1 MSIRT
6 LTLIFLL
13 AVGLRGGWWGF
24 QYVRG
29 ASDAPAVLLPDE
41 AQYLMMARTWRASGE
56 FRDEL
61 GFRAGRMP
69 LYPSFVALI
78 GGRQVD
84 PARVRAAQWIVG
96 GLTAVLAA
104 SLGTLLLG
112 SRVGVSAGLLVAA
125 DPYLVH
131 FSSLILTETLFI
143 AMMLLTWRLA
153 LTVRPGASI
162 GWREVLVGAAAA
174 AMIYVR
180 EAGLAFAL
188 GLLISRAV
196 VCRRDRRSLTRG
208 VLASAV
214 IAVGLAP
221 WAMYNHSRLDR
232 WVLLTTRGGIT
243 LYDGVGPQAD
253 GSSDLGDVK
262 RSAEVEAFVLRG
274 DEVAWDR
281 HFREAAVRCM
291 LEDPLRVMR
300 LAWEKLRRTWNL
312 VPNLEE
318 GRGGATLV
326 VSAVW
331 TSGIYALAAVGAWL
345 LMRGRSE
352 VGSLPGSTSACSEQ
366 SGRAIVVLLLTPAVA
381 VTLMH
386 AVLVGSIRYRL
397 PAMPMLEI
405 LAAFAICRIVS
416 RIGTEPSAKEIEFA

>member
-1 MSIRT
+1 
-6 LTLIFLL
+6 
-13 AVGLRGGWWGF
+13 
-24 QYVRG
+24 
-29 ASDAPAVLLPDE
+29 
-41 AQYLMMARTWRASGE
+41 MMARAWRESGE

-69 LYPSFVALI
+69 LYPAFVAWI
-78 GGRQVD
+78 GGEGVD

-104 SLGTLLLG
+104 SLGAALLG
-112 SRVGVSAGLLVAA
+112 SRVGIGAGCLVAA

-143 AMMLLTWRLA
+143 AMMLLTWRLV
-153 LTVRPGASI
+153 LNVRADASV
-162 GWREVLVGAAAA
+162 GWREALVGAAAA

-188 GLLISRAV
+188 ALLISRAV
-196 VCRRDRRSLTRG
+196 VCRRDRRSWVRG
-208 VLASAV
+208 ALASAV
-214 IAVGLAP
+214 IVLGLAP

-262 RSAEVEAFVLRG
+262 RSAEVEAFALRG
-274 DEVAWDR
+274 DEVGWDR
-281 HFREAAVRCM
+281 HFKEAAVRCM
-291 LEDPLRVMR
+291 RNDPLRVAH
-300 LAWEKLRRTWNL
+300 LAWEKLRRTWNI

-326 VSAVW
+326 VSAAW
-331 TSGIYALAAVGAWL
+331 TSGVYALAAVGAWL
-345 LMRGRSE
+345 LMRGRF
-352 VGSLPGSTSACSEQ
+352 GAGRLPSSTSAGSERP
-366 SGRAIVVLLLTPAVA
+366 GRAIVVLLLTPAVV

-397 PAMPMLEI
+397 PAMPMLEV
-405 LAAFAICRIVS
+405 LAAYALCRIAS
-416 RIGTEPSAKEIEFA
+416 RIGAEPSAKEIEAA